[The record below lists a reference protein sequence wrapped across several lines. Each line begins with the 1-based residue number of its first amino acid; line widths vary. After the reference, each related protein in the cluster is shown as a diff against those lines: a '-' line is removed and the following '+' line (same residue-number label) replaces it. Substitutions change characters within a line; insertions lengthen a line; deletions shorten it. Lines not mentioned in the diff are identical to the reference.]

1 MSSNNLYDILE
12 IKKEASHNEI
22 KKQYKILALKW
33 HPDKNQSN
41 KVFAENK
48 FKEISKAYEILGDP
62 DKKKLYDS
70 NKNILNKNNNIFK
83 NFNTNI
89 GSFNVNINNINNMNF
104 NNMNFMSTTKSSKII
119 DGDIIENITI
129 NQNGKIT
136 KIIKKNGEIILQTV
150 INNNTN

>member
-33 HPDKNQSN
+33 HPDKNQNN

-70 NKNILNKNNNIFK
+70 NKNILNKNNDIFK